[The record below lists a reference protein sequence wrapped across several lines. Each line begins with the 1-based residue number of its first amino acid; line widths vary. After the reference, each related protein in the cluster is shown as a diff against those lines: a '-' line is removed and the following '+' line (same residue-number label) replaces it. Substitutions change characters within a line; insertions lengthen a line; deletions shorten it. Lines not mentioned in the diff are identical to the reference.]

1 MHYKIDTIISSRTSS
16 YPTPRLQTVF
26 AELRGNHFLDQL
38 STGWQYEI
46 ARTAEYKFVDCGL
59 EVYYNGDVLDE
70 FYVIVQ
76 GSVRVCVWWVYTYVF
91 VCVYEYI
98 HTCAMNIYIHTCM
111 RLQRQTNI
119 QIDTHIYAYIQTYI
133 PTHKYLDLHT

>member
-1 MHYKIDTIISSRTSS
+1 VHNKIDTIISSRTSS

-59 EVYYNGDVLDE
+59 EVYYNGDVLNE

-98 HTCAMNIYIHTCM
+98 HV
-111 RLQRQTNI
+111 L
-119 QIDTHIYAYIQTYI
+119 
-133 PTHKYLDLHT
+133 